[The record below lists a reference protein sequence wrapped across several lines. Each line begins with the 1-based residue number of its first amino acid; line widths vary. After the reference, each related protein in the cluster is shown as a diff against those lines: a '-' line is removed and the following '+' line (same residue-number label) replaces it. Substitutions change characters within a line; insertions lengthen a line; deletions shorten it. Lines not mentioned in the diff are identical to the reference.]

1 MQDANMMSECP
12 EVSQSITSIDGC
24 LTLII
29 FK

>member
-1 MQDANMMSECP
+1 MQDANMMSEYP

-29 FK
+29 F